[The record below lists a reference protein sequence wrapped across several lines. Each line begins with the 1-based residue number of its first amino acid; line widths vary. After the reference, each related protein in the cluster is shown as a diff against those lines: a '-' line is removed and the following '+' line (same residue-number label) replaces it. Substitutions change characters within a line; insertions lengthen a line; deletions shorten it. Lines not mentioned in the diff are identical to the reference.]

1 MNLQCTE
8 SVSGKACERC
18 SRHGDACSYLG
29 ASKQPRKPAKES
41 IQVQAC
47 NSSDRTATLVD
58 PPEDNQTSAKT
69 SASLGPAPSQMSI
82 TSTRKIDRE
91 RSVEGSNHLNAAD
104 RSAEASLA
112 QALYEYRCSCQS
124 IGQRQMEDT
133 LRRLL
138 DEKFALFQKRRG
150 KSNEEGWLKAIDQL
164 CRAQQSL
171 AEEVGKMRSQLSR
184 LPDLQHRSVPLS
196 HSGASSFDVGTG
208 YYSPELQQPMHTAGS
223 MWNSVDYGGWTETGR
238 LSGNTFS
245 DVQHVAPCYHH

>member
-1 MNLQCTE
+1 M
-8 SVSGKACERC
+8 
-18 SRHGDACSYLG
+18 
-29 ASKQPRKPAKES
+29 
-41 IQVQAC
+41 QAC
-47 NSSDRTATLVD
+47 NSSDRTAPLVD

-69 SASLGPAPSQMSI
+69 SASLGPAPSQMI

-112 QALYEYRCSCQS
+112 QALYEYSRSCQS

-133 LRRLL
+133 LGRLL
-138 DEKFALFQKRRG
+138 DEKFAAFQKCRG
-150 KSNEEGWLKAIDQL
+150 KSNEEGCISAIGQL
-164 CRAQQSL
+164 CQAQQSL
-171 AEEVGKMRSQLSR
+171 AEEVREMRSQLSR

-208 YYSPELQQPMHTAGS
+208 YYYSPELQHPMHTAGS

-245 DVQHVAPCYHH
+245 DVQHVGPCYCH